1 MHTPAVVA
9 PRNPLLGVALAAL
22 VAPACGG
29 VRGTSAPP
37 VVTGPDGKPAE
48 TVDFELADA
57 RGGGQALRLS
67 DFRGRPV
74 IVHYFTT
81 WCAPCEAEFQ
91 NLNHL
96 VDLHREKNDLAVLGV
111 ALDLDGRKLL
121 PMFLEVRG
129 LAYPVG
135 LADERMLHGETPFGP
150 VRAIPATFLVDAE
163 GRHVETFQGVV
174 PFAHLQSRLDAL
186 IAARP

>member
-1 MHTPAVVA
+1 MSAA
-9 PRNPLLGVALAAL
+9 GMILAAAAGATTL
-22 VAPACGG
+22 HVDAEAIA
-29 VRGTSAPP
+29 RAEHTETSA
-37 VVTGPDGKPAE
+37 DSFDE
-48 TVDFELADA
+48 TELTRA
-57 RGGGQALRLS
+57 R
-67 DFRGRPV
+67 
-74 IVHYFTT
+74 
-81 WCAPCEAEFQ
+81 
-91 NLNHL
+91 
-96 VDLHREKNDLAVLGV
+96 LGV

-150 VRAIPATFLVDAE
+150 VRAIPATFLVDAD

-174 PFAHLQSRLDAL
+174 PFAHLQARLDAL